1 MHLDLQKL
9 LDAVVDDESDVD
21 DLSRKNEVVVALFEF
36 QELDSAEL
44 LRGDDATCSWE
55 FSDQLDDAEEIDVRI
70 VDCKVDEER
79 TGTSIDP
86 EILLQIVEN
95 LGCFGFITEN

>member
-1 MHLDLQKL
+1 MDLDLQKL
-9 LDAVVDDESDVD
+9 LDAVVDDESDVY

-44 LRGDDATCSWE
+44 LRCDDATCSWE
-55 FSDQLDDAEEIDVRI
+55 FSDQLHDAEEIDVRI

-86 EILLQIVEN
+86 EILLQVVEN
-95 LGCFGFITEN
+95 LGCFGFITGN